1 MDRNRDTN
9 GTGTQMDRAGTQTDT
24 DTDIGNFNGQQLTQK
39 IIALKALSF
48 NKFDKIEF

>member
-24 DTDIGNFNGQQLTQK
+24 DTDIDNFNGQLTQK
-39 IIALKALSF
+39 IRAMKALSF